1 MIDVSAVRVEDVRET
16 PDVAVMPRH
25 DLQDG
30 PRLVV
35 LEGDALRDVSDLLHA
50 VQDLDATAD
59 RREVG
64 GVCMQEERRHD
75 PRVLDPMRPPLV
87 PEPEDHRVAVVIPV
101 RVDDPTVRERAPPP
115 SRGPGDLLR
124 RRERE
129 VGERDRKSTR
139 LNSSHR
145 TISYAVFC
153 LKKKKK

>member
-59 RREVG
+59 RREAG

-75 PRVLDPMRPPLV
+75 PRVIDPMRPPLV
-87 PEPEDHRVAVVIPV
+87 PAPEDHRRAAAIPI
-101 RVDDPTVRERAPPP
+101 RFADPTLLVRAPRP
-115 SRGPGDLLR
+115 
-124 RRERE
+124 
-129 VGERDRKSTR
+129 TR
-139 LNSSHR
+139 AR
-145 TISYAVFC
+145 A
-153 LKKKKK
+153 